1 MDKCADLWYG
11 DADTI
16 GHIWMTLLPL
26 ALGGYLAYVLFMFC
40 AKIYFKK
47 ATAPVEATIT
57 KIEEIDDK
65 PTYRKFVYR
74 YEYQGKKYRV
84 AERRPFDEE
93 TDKLRR
99 TVGLKV
105 YKKEPGLFLDHQFKT
120 ILKIIAYIIAI
131 IAAIAFLAIASAISA
146 EVC

>member
-26 ALGGYLAYVLFMFC
+26 ALGGYLAYALFMFF

-47 ATAPVEATIT
+47 ATTPVEATIT
-57 KIEEIDDK
+57 KVEEIEGK
-65 PTYRKFVYR
+65 PNFRKISYR
-74 YEYQGKKYRV
+74 YEYQGKKYKTS
-84 AERRPFDEE
+84 ERRPFDPE
-93 TDKLRR
+93 TDKVRHQIE
-99 TVGLKV
+99 LKI
-105 YKKEPGLFLDHQFKT
+105 YRKEPGLFLDYQFKNV
-120 ILKIIAYIIAI
+120 LKGIAYTIAAI
-131 IAAIAFLAIASAISA
+131 VAIAFLAIAFAISN